1 MMNQRQIKFEEQ
13 SHTKAIEALYK
24 QIDKAKSKAYFSS
37 TDAGR
42 DTVKTLTAQLS
53 GDLQQW
59 LEDIAQGRA
68 KTRADAAMAPE
79 LVRWLEYVPIQ
90 LVAVVAFKTILDT
103 HGGGFDDPTTAK
115 VGKFIGTRLEDELRF
130 KFYEITAPQE
140 VVDAAW
146 RRVSEAGSSPHYRR
160 MSTKIVTE
168 RLLDKLKPDAEKW
181 SPWSSGYKCSMGLL
195 LLEFCIKEGICEKEN
210 KRVGKKTKGYIRLT
224 PAYLEWVD
232 KYYSQMEDI
241 AYFRKPLIEKPLPW
255 EFKKGP
261 SRFNTSGGYHTDA
274 LRNQLPMC
282 RGAAHLTHFGELS
295 TKFLNLLGETA
306 YTVDTAVLEVAQHL
320 ADKNIIVGSCLPY
333 VRMDALDER
342 MPEELVALDTK
353 HPDRVEWKRKKKELY
368 QTHNELVQK
377 SVRTHKSLEAAKE
390 FLAFPRFH
398 LSWSYDYRGRAYPVQ
413 PWLQPQSTEFE
424 KSLIRFADGCHLDD
438 RARWWVLHAIG
449 AAYLGT
455 RLNLQERVKWATDNM
470 ELIHAVGS
478 EPISNISLWESAK
491 EPFQFLQLCLE
502 YYKVEVSQTQHL
514 WYVPVGADA
523 TCSGLQLLSGC
534 LRDEKGMKHSN
545 VLKPDNED
553 APPEDAYILVLNKA
567 KELAAA
573 KGSNDLIPFMEDR
586 NLGKTTMVMLYG
598 ATGYTIRQRVQ
609 DVFRGKD
616 QLGKD
621 VSFEMCSRMAAL
633 LEEASYEVFPKAFE
647 ALKWLSQLG
656 AIAAKKNPEHFGW
669 KTPAGDYIKYRIYS
683 VDTLDIRL
691 PHLGKVRIPLDTDR
705 ELDYKDMCKALA
717 PSFVHSLDAA
727 LLKLSFDE
735 WKHPMTTVHDCFKV
749 LPKDMDRALEAIRRA
764 FYAVCD
770 GNPLSTLADDMN
782 VPTEDHTRLTQGTG
796 NLQSVFDS
804 TYLFN

>member
-1 MMNQRQIKFEEQ
+1 MIKRQIDFEEQ

-24 QIDKAKSKAYFSS
+24 QIDKAKEKAYFSS

-59 LEDIAQGRA
+59 LEDIANGRA

-103 HGGGFDDPTTAK
+103 HGNGFEDPTAAK
-115 VGKFIGTRLEDELRF
+115 VGKFIGGRLEDELRF
-130 KFYEITAPQE
+130 KFYEISAPEE

-146 RRVSEAGSSPHYRR
+146 RRVNEAGSSPYYRR

-181 SPWSSGYKCSMGLL
+181 KPWSSGYKCSMGLL
-195 LLEFCIKEGICEKEN
+195 LLEFCMRQGICEKQN
-210 KRVGKKTKGYIRLT
+210 KRVGTKTTGYIQLT

-255 EFKKGP
+255 QFKEGA

-282 RGAAHLTHFGELS
+282 RGAAHMSHFGEPS

-306 YTVDTAVLEVAQHL
+306 YTVDTAVLEVAQYL
-320 ADKNIIVGSCLPY
+320 ADKSIIVGSCLPY
-333 VRMDALDER
+333 VRSPSLDER
-342 MPEELVALDTK
+342 MPEELIALDTQ
-353 HPDRVEWKRKKKELY
+353 HPDRIAWKRKKKDLY
-368 QTHNELVQK
+368 LRHNELVQK
-377 SVRTHKSLEAAKE
+377 SVRTHKSIEAAKE
-390 FLAFPRFH
+390 FLAYPRFH

-424 KSLIRFADGCHLDD
+424 KSLIRFADGCVLDN
-438 RARWWVLHAIG
+438 RGRWWVLHALG
-449 AAYLGT
+449 ASYLGT
-455 RLNLQERVKWATDNM
+455 RLNLQDRARWAADNIK
-470 ELIHAVGS
+470 LICAVGS
-478 EPISNISLWESAK
+478 DPISNINLWEAAK

-502 YYKVEVSQTQHL
+502 YYKVEISQTQHL

-545 VLKPDNED
+545 VLPPSTEN
-553 APPEDAYILVLNKA
+553 APPEDAYILVLEKA
-567 KELAAA
+567 KQLASV
-573 KGSNDLIPFMEDR
+573 KDQDLIPFMEDR

-598 ATGYTIRQRVQ
+598 ASGYTIRQRVQ
-609 DVFRGKD
+609 DVFKAKD
-616 QLGKD
+616 LLGKD
-621 VSFEMCSRMAAL
+621 VSYEMCSRMAAL
-633 LEEASYEVFPKAFE
+633 LEKASYEVFPKAFE
-647 ALKWLSQLG
+647 ALKWLAKLAST
-656 AIAAKKNPEHFGW
+656 AAKNKPEHFGW
-669 KTPAGDYIKYRIYS
+669 RTPAGDYIKYRIYS

-705 ELDYKDMCKALA
+705 ELNYKDMCKALA

-727 LLKLSFDE
+727 LLKLSFDG
-735 WKHPMTTVHDCFKV
+735 WKRPMTTIHDCFKV
-749 LPKDMDRALEAIRRA
+749 LPQDMDRALEAVRRA

-770 GNPLSTLADDMN
+770 GDPLSTLADDMN
-782 VPTEDHTRLTQGTG
+782 VPEDDHKRLSQGTG
-796 NLQSVFDS
+796 NLKAVFNS